1 VERAK
6 NSIRKNFPNFK
17 NQPISRPFCQ
27 RQIQVLF
34 DSDFFP
40 WITNKALNDLV
51 KYGFLIQK
59 YENLFD
65 IKLRFFYRSDYNPNN
80 VLPKCNR
87 CAKLLSNFIMTEEQ
101 DELEITLKYFDKSK
115 DGGTANDS

>member
-1 VERAK
+1 
-6 NSIRKNFPNFK
+6 
-17 NQPISRPFCQ
+17 
-27 RQIQVLF
+27 
-34 DSDFFP
+34 
-40 WITNKALNDLV
+40 V

-115 DGGTANDS
+115 DGGTANDSWEAP